1 MTEGEYES
9 KLTELNI
16 SHEDY
21 ATQVQTNKQKIAEA
35 VTSQKVETS
44 EDATID
50 EIVTNIGKI
59 LEVGTS
65 DATATAEDIAEGE
78 TAYVN
83 GEKVI
88 GTSKEKNT
96 SINIKISKGSVLTV
110 ERDSVRYVKIINANG
125 NCYFEGSQEVTP
137 VEIEYFNASNIGTT
151 YDLDQITLKSGIEI
165 VKINSYDSD
174 TTELE
179 LIFRN

>member
-1 MTEGEYES
+1 MKSKKIIIISIMTNIILIAMLCVVISGNGNIIKERKIIKEMTEGEYES

-88 GTSKEKNT
+88 GTSKEKNE
-96 SINIKISKGSVLTV
+96 K
-110 ERDSVRYVKIINANG
+110 
-125 NCYFEGSQEVTP
+125 
-137 VEIEYFNASNIGTT
+137 
-151 YDLDQITLKSGIEI
+151 
-165 VKINSYDSD
+165 
-174 TTELE
+174 
-179 LIFRN
+179 